1 MQQQT
6 VNLCGNASDSSY
18 LIDTVILQIYTV
30 ILQIDTVILL
40 IDTVISL
47 IDTVILLID
56 TVILLIDTV
65 ILLIDTVIL
74 QVTDRVTNK
83 LLFPGI
89 SGYLTELMRPL
100 ISEIKVSKT
109 N

>member
-6 VNLCGNASDSSY
+6 VNLCGNAFLN
-18 LIDTVILQIYTV
+18 LIDTV

-40 IDTVISL
+40 TDTVIS
-47 IDTVILLID
+47 LID

-83 LLFPGI
+83 LFPGI
-89 SGYLTELMRPL
+89 SG
-100 ISEIKVSKT
+100 IADI
-109 N
+109 